1 MPSRGKKSTKRVD
14 NPTNN
19 TPKKDIDRISFLSE
33 LDRVSKSKNKSIDNN
48 EANDFSVKNRKKSTN
63 SILSSSNDINININE
78 LVDSVDPASNRLS
91 NTVWDKI
98 MSKYEDMSPI
108 DDITRDGM
116 LSYKR
121 RGDGDK
127 YDTMFNK
134 ELSMLN
140 EVLSSLNTAS
150 KIVDK
155 KISLYKDKGKTSSG
169 GTMKSFSE
177 IITAQNSLQQTKMQ
191 AIKSMADIKKSAED
205 LRMKNGKI
213 NPEIEEDNDSIAD
226 NFYKSIINGG
236 RDNFVKNVM
245 SNVNTSQ
252 NVDNSDQES
261 NNQGFNITQP
271 STYIKSTN
279 NESFNDID
287 YEEDEFGYI
296 RHENDDVNVC
306 IEKLPDGAMVFIAL
320 DKNGNPVDDCELPD
334 DSLIDTI
341 SIPPMSSF
349 GYDKFGRKY
358 RIIESGGNVDIS
370 DIMDDM

>member
-1 MPSRGKKSTKRVD
+1 MPSRGKKSTKSVD
-14 NPTNN
+14 KSTNN
-19 TPKKDIDRISFLSE
+19 IPKKNIDRISFLSE
-33 LDRVSKSKNKSIDNN
+33 LNEVAKSKNKPDDNKS
-48 EANDFSVKNRKKSTN
+48 NDFSVKNRKKSTN
-63 SILSSSNDINININE
+63 SILSSTTDIDVDE
-78 LVDSVDPASNRLS
+78 LVDRVDNTPNKLS

-191 AIKSMADIKKSAED
+191 LNLWQI
-205 LRMKNGKI
+205 
-213 NPEIEEDNDSIAD
+213 
-226 NFYKSIINGG
+226 
-236 RDNFVKNVM
+236 
-245 SNVNTSQ
+245 
-252 NVDNSDQES
+252 
-261 NNQGFNITQP
+261 
-271 STYIKSTN
+271 
-279 NESFNDID
+279 
-287 YEEDEFGYI
+287 
-296 RHENDDVNVC
+296 
-306 IEKLPDGAMVFIAL
+306 
-320 DKNGNPVDDCELPD
+320 
-334 DSLIDTI
+334 
-341 SIPPMSSF
+341 
-349 GYDKFGRKY
+349 
-358 RIIESGGNVDIS
+358 
-370 DIMDDM
+370 